1 MDILAKLKIKAVLLL
16 CFMIG
21 VMILFLDGVNKYTR
35 NPIMNNLDY
44 YNDNKNNGNSTLIT
58 ENENSENSMKPNA
71 TEIYNEYVQQNY
83 TNTTNDEYMIHNSK
97 RKKVKKEYKPVQI
110 GLVEN

>member
-1 MDILAKLKIKAVLLL
+1 
-16 CFMIG
+16 
-21 VMILFLDGVNKYTR
+21 MILFLDGVNKYTR
-35 NPIMNNLDY
+35 NPMINNLDY

-58 ENENSENSMKPNA
+58 ENENSEISMKPNA
-71 TEIYNEYVQQNY
+71 TEIYNEYMQQNY
-83 TNTTNDEYMIHNSK
+83 TNTTNDEYMIQNSK